1 MILDALL
8 TFDPAG
14 TPITA
19 GGPSTNVLDLL
30 NPRDMGIGTE
40 PALMLLVLGNAAFA
54 AAGAAT
60 LNIQLQG
67 SADNV
72 TWTTYS
78 ESSPLTLAQL
88 TSMSQKLWT
97 GALPHR
103 APAAPLPRYYRLNYV
118 VASGPFTAGALQAY
132 LTTNVDAAPAYP
144 SGFNPA
150 N

>member
-1 MILDALL
+1 MILDSLL

-19 GGPSTNVLDLL
+19 GGPSTNTLDML
-30 NPRDMGIGTE
+30 NARDMGIGTE
-40 PALMLLVLGNAAFA
+40 PALMFLVLGNAAFA

-72 TWTTYS
+72 NWLTFS
-78 ESSPLTLAQL
+78 ESGPLTLAQI
-88 TSMSQKLWT
+88 TSTSQKLWT

-103 APAAPLPRYYRLNYV
+103 APVAPLPRYYRLNYV
-118 VASGPFTAGALQAY
+118 VGTGPFTAGTVQAY
-132 LTTNVDAAPAYP
+132 MTTNVDAAPSYP